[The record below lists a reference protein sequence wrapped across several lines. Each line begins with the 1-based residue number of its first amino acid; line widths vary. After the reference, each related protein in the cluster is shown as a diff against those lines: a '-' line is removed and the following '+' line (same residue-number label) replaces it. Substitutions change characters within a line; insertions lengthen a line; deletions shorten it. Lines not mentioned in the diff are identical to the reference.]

1 MIAAESKEQ
10 KLSKLKP
17 KLTIHPVPKRL
28 WNRMKMLQ
36 NHNLTGELII
46 QFHEGKITQ
55 WDLSLTEKHDGEMD
69 IALEAS
75 NVTT

>member
-1 MIAAESKEQ
+1 MMEAK
-10 KLSKLKP
+10 K

-36 NHNLTGELII
+36 DHGLTGELII
-46 QFHEGKITQ
+46 QFSEGKVTQ

-69 IALEAS
+69 VALEAS
-75 NVTT
+75 T